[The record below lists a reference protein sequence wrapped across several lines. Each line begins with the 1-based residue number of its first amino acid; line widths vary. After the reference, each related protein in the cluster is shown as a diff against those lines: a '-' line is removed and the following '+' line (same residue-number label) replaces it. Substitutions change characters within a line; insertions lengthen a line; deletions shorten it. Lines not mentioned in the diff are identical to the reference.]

1 MTIVL
6 FQLKKFFQFFYWKFA
21 FECLIHPEHPQLAQ
35 ALKIQMSYIN
45 IYDQFIRNVFI
56 KYVYLQNL

>member
-6 FQLKKFFQFFYWKFA
+6 FQLKISLFVFFYWKFA

-45 IYDQFIRNVFI
+45 IDD
-56 KYVYLQNL
+56 